1 MSDDVPVVK
10 KGRNSAI
17 VQAGLVRFAE
27 LQEDNDRQAI
37 QIAELQ
43 SQIAAMTAT
52 IASNQLQVAE
62 AKDEAARYM
71 RSYTELLTS
80 LNNAVMVLN
89 TAQENARVTVEVPS
103 ARLVP
108 SQEADSGSAR
118 RIATRGNARIE
129 IEPTGNSKLS

>member
-1 MSDDVPVVK
+1 MSDNVPVVK

-27 LQEDNDRQAI
+27 LQEDNDRLASQL
-37 QIAELQ
+37 AELQ

-52 IASNQLQVAE
+52 ITANQQQLAE
-62 AKDEAARYM
+62 AREKAARYM

-89 TAQENARVTVEVPS
+89 TAQENARMTAEAPSTQLVPS
-103 ARLVP
+103 AD
-108 SQEADSGSAR
+108 ADGGVAESTR
-118 RIATRGNARIE
+118 RIALQRNG
-129 IEPTGNSKLS
+129 G